1 MIGKKERILIMTALI
16 LCSMLMTACG
26 KKKDA
31 TAVSGNETV
40 SQSETAKNDS
50 TNSQNETNDQEE
62 QVNEQEVSADQDQST
77 DSMLDVTSGT
87 VGINLASVSDN
98 IAIAKAAKEA
108 MASRAYFTGSN
119 LTVNDCLTSYGEG
132 AFHAIVSKQNDICV
146 FYEGDHNGIPFQ
158 VDFVVY
164 EDGTFTLESAQENQK
179 LVEDYVSF
187 VEKIAKR

>member
-1 MIGKKERILIMTALI
+1 MIGKKGRILIMTALI
-16 LCSMLMTACG
+16 LCSMMMTACG

-31 TAVSGNETV
+31 AAVSENETV
-40 SQSETAKNDS
+40 SQSEVKEDGTKS
-50 TNSQNETNDQEE
+50 QEE
-62 QVNEQEVSADQDQST
+62 QIDQQEVSADEYQSANT
-77 DSMLDVTSGT
+77 MLDVSKGT
-87 VGINLASVSDN
+87 VVINLSSVSDN

-108 MASRAYFTGSN
+108 MASQAYFTGSN

-164 EDGTFTLESAQENQK
+164 DDGTFTLESAQENQE